1 MSCDDIINEVQ
12 KYPVLYNNAVNAYK
26 YSVQK
31 ENAWKAIAQRLNM
44 EGKYIAFY
52 LIWKSINLPTNMVHI
67 HNTQKFDKMR
77 VIYTDIFI

>member
-44 EGKYIAFY
+44 EGKYIARY
-52 LIWKSINLPTNMVHI
+52 LIWRNMVHI
-67 HNTQKFDKMR
+67 HNTQKFDKMIVIYMGR